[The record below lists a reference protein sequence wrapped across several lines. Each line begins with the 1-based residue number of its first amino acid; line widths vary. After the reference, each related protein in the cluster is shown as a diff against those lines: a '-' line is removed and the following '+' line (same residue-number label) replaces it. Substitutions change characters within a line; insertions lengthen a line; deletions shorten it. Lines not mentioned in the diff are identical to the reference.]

1 MQLQRLANIKGIPKE
16 NFYLPLSSRCNFFLI
31 FDIFPTLPL
40 PPSDPSVAPDTSV
53 IISLVELRQH
63 CSSTQEITTPPK
75 QDPGVAADTCSS
87 PPPPSPGTQSIVPKR
102 RGLQM
107 QLLSFGLPKCTR
119 TWTFRHRGTFI
130 DVNPKHTRLN
140 FYALV
145 CPRSKNKQFHLPLP
159 KIRLSSEQRWVH
171 QIKQVPTVPWLQ
183 VVVLRKGHCI

>member
-63 CSSTQEITTPPK
+63 CSSTQEITTPQK

-87 PPPPSPGTQSIVPKR
+87 PPPPSQGTEHSTQGTWPPNATPVIWI
-102 RGLQM
+102 
-107 QLLSFGLPKCTR
+107 LPKCTR
-119 TWTFRHRGTFI
+119 TWTFKHRGTFI

-140 FYALV
+140 FV
-145 CPRSKNKQFHLPLP
+145 CFSLSKVQEQIVPP
-159 KIRLSSEQRWVH
+159 TSSQD
-171 QIKQVPTVPWLQ
+171 QI
-183 VVVLRKGHCI
+183 VL